1 MHLIKYIL
9 TADGAQPD
17 YVVGSV
23 LSGGQL
29 PRANG
34 NSSPQDWT
42 LIGAGNV
49 DENNLPSDVEII
61 PTKQALSD
69 YVNSYCSD
77 NVGGDEGTTFIVS
90 DYVDNLW
97 DKFTAWL

>member
-9 TADGAQPD
+9 TADGTQPD

-77 NVGGDEGTTFIVS
+77 TVGRSDGTNFVVS

>member
-9 TADGAQPD
+9 TAEGTQPD
-17 YVVGSV
+17 YVVGHV
-23 LSGGQL
+23 LSGGHF
-29 PRANG
+29 PNAND
-34 NSSPQDWT
+34 NPSPQDWT

-49 DENNLPSDVEII
+49 DENNLPSNVEII
-61 PTKQALSD
+61 PTKQSLSD

-77 NVGGDEGTTFIVS
+77 NEEEGFIVS

-97 DKFTAWL
+97 DNFTAWL